1 LIEEGVLEEA
11 EFYNMNTLIGLVKER
26 IRERDQKKLENVDEI
41 LYSLIKTEFVVQ
53 FRNRPVVSIE
63 YFNVKKKKLHSLC
76 HH

>member
-1 LIEEGVLEEA
+1 MIEEGVLEEA

-41 LYSLIKTEFVVQ
+41 LYSLIKAEFVVQ

>member
-1 LIEEGVLEEA
+1 MIEEGVLEEA